1 MEYIHLGRSGL
12 SVSRLCLGT
21 MNFGPLT
28 SAGESEAIMDHAH
41 EIGINFFDTANR
53 YGGAQSPPGAL
64 AQNEQA
70 HPGWTEEIIGDWFAS
85 GGGRRER
92 TRGLRRTHV
101 ARREQPVG
109 GEGSLDRWPR

>member
-12 SVSRLCLGT
+12 SVSRICLGT

-28 SAGESEAIMDHAH
+28 PATEAEAIMDHAH

-64 AQNEQA
+64 AQHERGA
-70 HPGWTEEIIGDWFAS
+70 FGLDRGDH
-85 GGGRRER
+85 RRLVR
-92 TRGLRRTHV
+92 VRRRTPGAHR
-101 ARREQPVG
+101 ARHQAVRG
-109 GEGSLDRWPR
+109 NG